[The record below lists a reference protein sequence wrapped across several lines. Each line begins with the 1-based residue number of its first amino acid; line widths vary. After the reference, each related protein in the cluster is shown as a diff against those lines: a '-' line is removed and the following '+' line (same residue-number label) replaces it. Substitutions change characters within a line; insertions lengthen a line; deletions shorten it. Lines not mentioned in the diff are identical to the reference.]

1 MALPSPTVLTPGQRS
16 VSTEKLHWKEL
27 SLEELEEVLKAEHVS
42 GEPEDYEYIRR
53 DGKLHL
59 LSNDST
65 VEVSLESEQVA

>member
-1 MALPSPTVLTPGQRS
+1 M
-16 VSTEKLHWKEL
+16 STEKLHWKEL
-27 SLEELEEVLKAEHVS
+27 SLQELEEVLKAEHVS